1 MLLDRWQKIKRWFLS
16 HERHISSFSLLAG
29 FIIDNL
35 TLQRI
40 DLLFENLILVSYLV
54 ISGGSIALYNLH
66 KGGAFQSKILDKAGF
81 LLPVAIQFAF
91 GGLFSGF
98 IVFYSRSAS
107 LLTSWPFLTVLVSIL
122 ITGELVRTFYTRL
135 HYQMTVFFAALFLF
149 LIFYVPVITLRM
161 NEWMFLFSGVLSL
174 LFFSLFYRFLS
185 LKIPQLVARHKKGII
200 VSISLVYLTINLF
213 YFLNILPPIPLSLK
227 DGGIY
232 HSVLK
237 TDAGYI
243 LEEEEGGFL
252 DMFRPFARIHI
263 FPGQSVYAFSSVFAP
278 TNLHIPIAHEWQ
290 YYDKEKL
297 RWVTANTITFPIT
310 GGSDGGYKGYS
321 FKTNIFP
328 GTWRVNVSTER
339 GQIIGKLKFKV
350 FHRDGPVSIKTIV
363 K

>member
-1 MLLDRWQKIKRWFLS
+1 MAIVSWFRIKNWFLA
-16 HERHISSFSLLAG
+16 HERHVSSFSLLAG
-29 FIIDNL
+29 FIIDNI

-66 KGGAFQSKILDKAGF
+66 KGGAFQSKILEKIGF

-107 LLTSWPFLTVLVSIL
+107 LLTSWPFLVVLVSIL

-149 LIFYVPVITLRM
+149 LIFYVPVITARM
-161 NEWMFLFSGVLSL
+161 NEWMFLLSGLLSII
-174 LFFSLFYRFLS
+174 FFFLFYRFLS
-185 LKIPQLVARHKKGII
+185 LKIPDLVATYKKGI
-200 VSISLVYLTINLF
+200 VMSVSLVYIVINLF

-227 DGGIY
+227 DGGVY
-232 HSVLK
+232 HSV
-237 TDAGYI
+237 TRTETGYV
-243 LEEEEGGFL
+243 LEEEEDRFW
-252 DMFRPFARIHI
+252 DMFRPFAPVHI
-263 FPGQSVYAFSSVFAP
+263 RPGQSVYAFSSVFAP
-278 TNLHIPIAHEWQ
+278 TNLEIPIVHEWQ

-297 RWVTANTITFPIT
+297 RWVTANAIIFPIT

-321 FKTNIFP
+321 FKNNVFP

-339 GQIIGKLKFKV
+339 GQIIGRLKFKI
-350 FHRDGPVSIKTIV
+350 FHESGAVPLKTLY